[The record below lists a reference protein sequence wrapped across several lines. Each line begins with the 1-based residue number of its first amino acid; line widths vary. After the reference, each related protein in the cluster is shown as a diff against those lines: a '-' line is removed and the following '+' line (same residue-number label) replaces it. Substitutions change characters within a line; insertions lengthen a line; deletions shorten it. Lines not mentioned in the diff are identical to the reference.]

1 MAVTIVIVAL
11 LALAIGFIAGGL
23 IGIACQAK
31 WTGETLG
38 KFTVDTADEIMDR
51 FEQMEQKK
59 NEWKNEQLEKAHKE
73 MAETMDRLEHLN
85 EIREKLNDAGEQ
97 IFGRHP
103 QMPRFNPMATPM
115 SNPFLDLL
123 ERVRASQKPSAEEK
137 PEPASMHTMGD
148 RFNELWGGDA
158 ENKSD
163 EKSGNPETQS
173 KEEE

>member
-1 MAVTIVIVAL
+1 MVVTIIIVAL

-31 WTGETLG
+31 WTGEALG
-38 KFTVDTADEIMDR
+38 KFSVDTADEIMGR

-73 MAETMDRLEHLN
+73 MSEAMDRLEKLN

-97 IFGRHP
+97 IFGKHP
-103 QMPRFNPMATPM
+103 QMPGFNPMATPM
-115 SNPFLDLL
+115 SNPFFDLL
-123 ERVRASQKPSAEEK
+123 ERVRAEQKRRAEEK
-137 PEPASMHTMGD
+137 PEPAPMHTMGD
-148 RFNELWGGDA
+148 RFSELWGGDEA
-158 ENKSD
+158 DKSD
-163 EKSGNPETQS
+163 EKNGNPETQS